1 MRQRTALTIKAA
13 TLAIAMTG
21 LFLHRAWCKDNYQ
34 YYAHKRPDPKPAY
47 DFTLKDQDGKPFSLS
62 SQRGKF
68 VLMAFGFTHCP
79 NICPTTLANLATA
92 YELLSSEDRA
102 RVQVLFISV
111 DPDRDTSKVLK
122 DYVPFFNKHFIGLTG
137 QPNQIAA
144 TAKAYGVE
152 YEKTSQ
158 PGAVAANYYS
168 FEHSDVVYLLGP
180 SGKWIALYGD
190 RQLRNSRRVADDLR
204 HFLASSPRGDCDWQP
219 EKTAVVK
226 PQPVSGRQLYL
237 EQCASCHLENG
248 RGVSGKYPPLV
259 GSAWVIGAPNR
270 LTTLVVN
277 GVQGEQHAGA
287 ARYAGVMPAWR
298 TVLVPAD
305 TAAILTYI
313 RQAWGNAATAISA
326 GYVQNLTYQ
335 FASRADFWSW
345 KELEALPPDTNAKA
359 SSH

>member
-1 MRQRTALTIKAA
+1 
-13 TLAIAMTG
+13 MTG